1 MNCRLCLNNKM
12 TIVSGIDSRNYYL
25 CENCKLINVDTNDF
39 INPNDEKKRYL
50 SHNNGIEYAGYVNF
64 LNRAITPA
72 LKYLNS
78 NMVGLDYGCGYN
90 PTLSKILSG
99 HNIICEDY
107 DPFFIKNEFKRK
119 YDFIFSTEV
128 FEHFY
133 YPKEEI
139 EKLINLLVNKGILI
153 IMTERWKNLDQFKDW
168 YYARDNSHVSFYN
181 DATFN
186 FIGIT
191 YGFAKIYDDK
201 HQVIILRKT

>member
-12 TIVSGIDSRNYYL
+12 TKVPGIDSRNYYL

-39 INPNDEKKRYL
+39 INPVEEEKRYL
-50 SHNNGIEYAGYVNF
+50 SHNNGIEFEGYVDF

-90 PTLSKILSG
+90 PTLSKILAG

-107 DPFFIKNEFKRK
+107 DPFFIKNKLNKK
-119 YDFIFSTEV
+119 YNFIFSTEV
-128 FEHFY
+128 FEHFF

-139 EKLINLLVNKGILI
+139 EKLINLLVNKGMLI
-153 IMTERWKNLDQFKDW
+153 IMTERWKNLDHFKNW
-168 YYARDNSHVSFYN
+168 YYARDNSHVSFFN
-181 DATFN
+181 DATFS
-186 FIGIT
+186 FIGNT

-201 HQVIILRKT
+201 HRVIILRKT